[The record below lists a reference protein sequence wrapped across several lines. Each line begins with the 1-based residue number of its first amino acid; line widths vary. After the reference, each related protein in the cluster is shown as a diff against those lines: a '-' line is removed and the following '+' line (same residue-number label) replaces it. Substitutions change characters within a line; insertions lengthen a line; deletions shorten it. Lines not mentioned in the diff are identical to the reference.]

1 MKILTLAFL
10 LLCLGD
16 VCYAQSSPPSPDPS
30 AARKESCSVSGIVV
44 RQDNSEPL
52 SKATVSLSSAEKRED
67 STSDVTD
74 PQGHFLLDDLPCHSY
89 LLTVSHKGFV
99 DASYGQRKLSDPGA
113 NLALYPG
120 QKISDLIFKLERTAV
135 ITGRVSDENGELVE
149 GAMVRLVRK
158 ASQGRQRYVQEA
170 GQALTNDLGEYRI
183 FDLKPGRYF
192 VCVSYNPWSI
202 GGGFGPP
209 PPPRWRK
216 KGYPMVYYP
225 DTTDPSKAQTLALN
239 PGDELAA
246 MDFRLQLTPMNTVSG
261 KVLNLPG
268 NLARRGTNVSLIPR
282 GSDLPTISWGAFE
295 SFSADGSFAFYAVPP
310 GQYYVDVYYSD
321 PDSRVPRS
329 IRRELEVAGTDVDG
343 LTLAVT
349 PTFSVGGRVVWEGN
363 KSDDFGALTLFL
375 HSTDEESSVWDP
387 QVVKPDG
394 SFQFRNLSEG
404 EYRPVVNSTNEA
416 CYLKSART
424 GTSSMVDG
432 KVSIHS
438 GGDSSLEF
446 VVSCRAAQ
454 ISGQVLTG
462 DSLPAPGVFVALVPE
477 VRLRD
482 SPWNYSAGKTDQNG
496 RFLLKTIRPGDY
508 KLFSWASVEEF
519 DWQDP
524 DFLKPY
530 EDKGVSV
537 HVEEGDRKSI
547 ELTLIEPPKNASA
560 PSERRCF

>member
-1 MKILTLAFL
+1 MKRAFAIALLFSLPHLAN
-10 LLCLGD
+10 G
-16 VCYAQSSPPSPDPS
+16 QTPPR
-30 AARKESCSVSGIVV
+30 AADTAPAAKDSCSVSGTVL
-44 RQDNSEPL
+44 RQDTGEPL

-74 PQGHFLLDDLPCHSY
+74 AQGHFLLDDLPCHSY
-89 LLTVSHKGFV
+89 LLTVSHTGFV
-99 DASYGQRKLSDPGA
+99 NASYGQRKPGDPGA

-120 QKISDLIFKLERTAV
+120 QKMTDLIFKLQRTAV
-135 ITGRVSDENGELVE
+135 ITGRISDENGELVE
-149 GAMVRLVRK
+149 GAMVRIMRK
-158 ASQGRQRYVQEA
+158 ARRGRQRYVQEA
-170 GQALTNDLGEYRI
+170 GQALTNDLGEYRV
-183 FDLKPGRYF
+183 FGLEPGRYF

-216 KGYPMVYYP
+216 KGYPMIYYP
-225 DTTDPSKAQTLALN
+225 DTTDPSRAQTVVLN

-261 KVLNLPG
+261 RVLNLPG
-268 NLARRGTNVSLIPR
+268 NPARRGTNFSLIPR

-295 SFSADGSFAFYAVPP
+295 SFSADGTFAFYAVPP

-321 PDSRVPRS
+321 PDSRVRHTL
-329 IRRELEVAGTDVDG
+329 RHELELASSDMDG
-343 LTLAVT
+343 LVLAIT
-349 PTFSVGGRVVWEGN
+349 PTFNVGGRMVWDGN

-375 HSTDEESSVWDP
+375 HPTDENAIGWDP
-387 QVVKPDG
+387 QAVKPDG

-404 EYRPVVNSTNEA
+404 EYHPVVNSTNEA
-416 CYLKSART
+416 CYLKSARA

-432 KVSIHS
+432 KLAIHS

-454 ISGQVLTG
+454 ISGQVLSG
-462 DSLPAPGVFVALVPE
+462 DSLPAAGVFVALVPE
-477 VRLRD
+477 ARLRD
-482 SPWNYSAGKTDQNG
+482 SSWNYSAGKTDQNG
-496 RFLLKTIRPGDY
+496 RFLLKTVRPGDY
-508 KLFSWASVEEF
+508 KLFSWASVEDG
-519 DWQDP
+519 DWQDA

-537 HVEEGDRKSI
+537 HLEEGDHKSVD
-547 ELTLIEPPKNASA
+547 LTLVEPTRDAPVAS
-560 PSERRCF
+560 E

>member
-1 MKILTLAFL
+1 MKFKIPTLLGL
-10 LLCLGD
+10 LLAADLN
-16 VCYAQSSPPSPDPS
+16 AQSNLQP
-30 AARKESCSVSGIVV
+30 AAAAPVNKQTCSIAGIVL
-44 RQDNSEPL
+44 RQDTGEPL
-52 SKATVSLSSAEKRED
+52 SKATLSLISVEKRED
-67 STSDVTD
+67 FASDVTD

-89 LLTVSHKGFV
+89 LLTVSHMGFV
-99 DASYGQRKLSDPGA
+99 DASYGQRKPSDPGA

-120 QKISDLIFKLERTAV
+120 QKMTDLIFKLQHTAV

-149 GAMVRLVRK
+149 GATVRVMRK
-158 ASQGRQRYVQEA
+158 ASRGRQRYVQDA
-170 GQALTNDLGEYRI
+170 GQATTNDLGEYRV

-192 VCVSYNPWSI
+192 VCVSYNPWSFR
-202 GGGFGPP
+202 GGFGSP

-216 KGYPMVYYP
+216 KGYPMIYYP

-239 PGDELAA
+239 PGDELAG

-261 KVLNLPG
+261 KVLNLPRSP
-268 NLARRGTNVSLIPR
+268 AREGTNVSLIPR

-295 SFSADGSFAFYAVPP
+295 SFRTDGTFAFYDVPP

-329 IRRELEVAGTDVDG
+329 FRRELELAGSDVDG
-343 LTLAVT
+343 LTLAIT
-349 PTFSVGGRVVWEGN
+349 PTFSVGGRVVWDGN
-363 KSDDFGALTLFL
+363 KPDDFGALTLFL
-375 HSTDEESSVWDP
+375 HATDENVSAWDP
-387 QVVKPDG
+387 QDVKPDG

-416 CYLKSART
+416 CYLKSARA

-432 KVSIHS
+432 KLSIHS

-446 VVSCRAAQ
+446 AVSCRAAQ

-462 DSLPAPGVFVALVPE
+462 DSLPAAGVFVALVPE
-477 VRLRD
+477 AGLRD
-482 SPWNYSAGKTDQNG
+482 SPWSYSAGRTDQNG
-496 RFLLKTIRPGDY
+496 RFMLKTIRPGNY

-519 DWQDP
+519 DWQDA

-530 EDKGVSV
+530 EEKGVSV
-537 HVEEGDRKSI
+537 HLEEGDHKSVD
-547 ELTLIEPPKNASA
+547 LTLIEPPRDAPVAS
-560 PSERRCF
+560 E